1 MHKHTH
7 CVTLLIFNISKV
19 VLASSSRIHQVDV
32 KPRAVDGRVVAVSV
46 DDGYT
51 DNNEFILTEVI
62 SNHFFKKYVT
72 TG

>member
-1 MHKHTH
+1 
-7 CVTLLIFNISKV
+7 